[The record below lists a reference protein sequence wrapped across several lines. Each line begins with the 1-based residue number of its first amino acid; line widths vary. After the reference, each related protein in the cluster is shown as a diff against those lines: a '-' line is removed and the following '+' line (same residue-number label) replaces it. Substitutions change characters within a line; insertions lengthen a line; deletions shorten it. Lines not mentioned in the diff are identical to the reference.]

1 MESVRRRLVRDPSKG
16 FGFDLL
22 ITTLV
27 STGFMLVAVAPVL
40 DRLKVAWGA
49 GDLIS
54 HYVNVDL
61 WRGFGYQASIHYGFP
76 GGMDQ
81 NLFPGLDITQNSI
94 AALLSWIFGDPFIG
108 LNLLALLSFP
118 LTAVLALVA
127 FRLVGM
133 TGWWAIA
140 LSLSYTFLPYHWGRL
155 LGHTYLGTMYAAV
168 TGVILALII
177 GQGRLSVG
185 KTTQKIWLVTGV
197 LVIITAWS
205 NVYYAAFGLLLM
217 ASALLFR
224 IVRGDG
230 WRDLLR
236 SSIPFLATFTGV
248 LIGFLPS
255 LIARASEPGVVQLG
269 SRFAYD
275 SVSLAGNLS
284 MLLLPAPVSQLP
296 YMGYYNAAARGL
308 IEEAPA
314 LENVSETNFGT
325 WIIAFGLVF
334 LLIWW
339 IMRKRSGRPTPRD
352 LQLLVLLLVVTL
364 LFFIPWGLNA
374 LFAEFISAQIR
385 AWNRLVPTLAMLIL
399 LSVAVAV
406 RRSFLRRPPWRWLIP
421 TLITVVVLVEQVI
434 PYRAVYVRTVDVY
447 EENTIWA
454 KEYAQAVNAVLPDSC
469 AVAQFP
475 YMAYPENGTIKP
487 ELIDYE
493 HFWHSLL
500 NRERDFSYGAVRMS
514 EAGEVLVDIDLPL
527 SAWDVQQ
534 LRGLGFCG
542 VHVDLRGIKKADRAQ
557 ALDELAQQLGAP
569 ITSGREGDWLLYSIP
584 QLQRD

>member
-1 MESVRRRLVRDPSKG
+1 MSSAPSMRLRTQLRG
-16 FGFDLL
+16 FAFDLAVTAL
-22 ITTLV
+22 ASTLL
-27 STGFMLVAVAPVL
+27 MLVAVAPVL

-61 WRGFGYQASIHYGFP
+61 WGGFGYQVSTHYGFP
-76 GGMDQ
+76 GGMNP

-94 AALLSWIFGDPFIG
+94 AAVLSWIFGDPFIG
-108 LNLLALLSFP
+108 LNVLALLSFP
-118 LTAVLALVA
+118 LTAALALVA
-127 FRLVGM
+127 FRLVGL

-177 GQGRLSVG
+177 GQGGLSAS
-185 KTTQKIWLVTGV
+185 KATRKIWWVTGA
-197 LVIITAWS
+197 LVIVTAWS

-224 IVRGDG
+224 VLRGDG

-236 SSIPFLATFTGV
+236 GAIPLVATFGTV
-248 LIGFLPS
+248 LIGFIPS

-275 SVSLAGNLS
+275 SVALAGNLS

-308 IEEAPA
+308 IDEAPA
-314 LENVSETNFGT
+314 LENVSETNFGS
-325 WIIAFGLVF
+325 WVILVGLIF
-334 LLIWW
+334 LLVWW
-339 IMRKRSGRPTPRD
+339 IARKRSAMGTPMD
-352 LQLLVLLLVVTL
+352 LQLVVLLLIITL
-364 LFFIPWGLNA
+364 LFFIPWGINA
-374 LFAEFISAQIR
+374 LVAEFISAQIR
-385 AWNRLVPTLAMLIL
+385 AWNRLVPTLALLIL
-399 LSVAVAV
+399 LGIAVAI
-406 RRSFLRRPPWRWLIP
+406 RCSLLRRAPWQWLIP
-421 TLITVVVLVEQVI
+421 AIVTVVIVVEQVI
-434 PYRAVYVRTVDVY
+434 PYRAVYLRTIDVC
-447 EENTIWA
+447 EENTVWA
-454 KEYAQAVNAVLPDSC
+454 QEYAQDVNAVLPESC

-514 EAGEVLVDIDLPL
+514 EAGEVLADTDLPL
-527 SAWDVQQ
+527 SARDVER
-534 LRGLGFCG
+534 LRDLGFCG
-542 VHVDLRGIKKADRAQ
+542 VHVDLRGIRKPNRAE
-557 ALDELAQQLGAP
+557 ALENLQFQLGEPVA
-569 ITSGREGDWLLYSIP
+569 TGREGDWLLYSI
-584 QLQRD
+584 Q

>member
-1 MESVRRRLVRDPSKG
+1 MTSAPVSRVRTQVGGL
-16 FGFDLL
+16 GFDLAV
-22 ITTLV
+22 TAV
-27 STGFMLVAVAPVL
+27 ASTVLMLVAVAPVL

-61 WRGFGYQASIHYGFP
+61 WRGFGYQASTHYGFP

-94 AALLSWIFGDPFIG
+94 AALLSRIFGDPFIG

-118 LTAVLALVA
+118 LTAVLAVVA

-177 GQGRLSVG
+177 GQGRLSIG
-185 KTTQKIWLVTGV
+185 KTTHKIWLITGV

-224 IVRGDG
+224 ILQGDG
-230 WRDLLR
+230 WHSLLR
-236 SSIPFLATFTGV
+236 STIPFLATFTGV
-248 LIGFLPS
+248 LIGFIPS

-325 WIIAFGLVF
+325 WIILFGLLF
-334 LLIWW
+334 LLVWW
-339 IMRKRSGRPTPRD
+339 IMRKRSGRHTPRD
-352 LQLLVLLLVVTL
+352 LQLLVLLIVVML

-406 RRSFLRRPPWRWLIP
+406 RRSSLMRPPWRWLIP
-421 TLITVVVLVEQVI
+421 TLVALVVLVEQVI
-434 PYRAVYVRTVDVY
+434 PYRAVYVRTIDVY
-447 EENTIWA
+447 EENTMWA
-454 KEYAQAVNAVLPDSC
+454 KEYAQASNAVLPDAC

-475 YMAYPENGTIKP
+475 SMAYPENGTIKP

-514 EAGEVLVDIDLPL
+514 EAGELLAEVDLPL
-527 SAWDVQQ
+527 SSRDVKQ
-534 LRGLGFCG
+534 LRELGFCA
-542 VHVDLRGIKKADRAQ
+542 VHVDLRGIRKPNRAE
-557 ALDELAQQLGAP
+557 ALKDLQLQLGRP
-569 ITSGREGDWLLYSIP
+569 IATGREGDWLLYAI
-584 QLQRD
+584 D